1 MCIQQDPFFAPAR
14 TIPQEPVD
22 SGPYRQGR
30 IKTQAIDEQSVRLS
44 EKQEKEGATCTTAI
58 AKPTSLCPSLRSPS
72 RSRGRRP
79 ECSSEV
85 IRSTGSQPKA
95 SSNTTLAQRQV
106 FQSLGPGPCV
116 MLMTV

>member
-30 IKTQAIDEQSVRLS
+30 IKTQAIDEQSVCLS

-72 RSRGRRP
+72 RSRGAQAGMQF
-79 ECSSEV
+79 
-85 IRSTGSQPKA
+85 GSD
-95 SSNTTLAQRQV
+95 
-106 FQSLGPGPCV
+106 
-116 MLMTV
+116 TVHWFVTKNL